1 MFEDLEALRHDG
13 VIEFPKQASSFDR
26 LVNPP
31 LPKFV
36 LLVRQEEKPP
46 QEDWS
51 RISWQPELCFWT
63 ELKPQELAWAKIIN
77 DWLCRRRGKFM
88 LVPLRERALEIF
100 GDEKFLDKKVV
111 NGALFGGRLP
121 LKAIGAFLVAPP
133 LAYCASGLPDLPL
146 LIVEN
151 NHTYWSL
158 AKWNMLTHRYSAV
171 AYGVGNA
178 YASQSSSEGNAVEQV
193 VRECHAKGVLYFGD
207 LDPEGI
213 EIPLRFNANS
223 SIKVEP
229 AVNLYEFIL
238 EHGTKRSGVK
248 RKDGDAKSAKQWLPQ
263 LCDAICAMWDE
274 NYWIPQESLGVE
286 QLFNTDGDPRER
298 PDNLT

>member
-1 MFEDLEALRHDG
+1 MTKDFRVAIEHFRGKRIPLEYVRRCWNEAHPEQTNNPRAAASMLEDLEALRRDG

-51 RISWQPELCFWT
+51 RVSWQPELAFWT
-63 ELKPQELAWAKIIN
+63 DLKPQERVWAKKIN
-77 DWLCRRRGKFM
+77 DWLCRRRGKF
-88 LVPLRERALEIF
+88 LQVPLRERSLEIF
-100 GDEKFLDKKVV
+100 GDEKFLDSRVR
-111 NGALFGGRLP
+111 NGKLFSGRLP
-121 LKAIGAFLVAPP
+121 LTAIGAFFVAPP
-133 LAYCASGLPDLPL
+133 LAYRASGTPDLPL

-151 NHTYWSL
+151 HHTYWSL
-158 AKWNMLTHRYSAV
+158 AEWNMHTHRYSAV

-178 YASQSSSEGNAVEQV
+178 VTSQSSSKSNAVEQV
-193 VRECHAKGVLYFGD
+193 VRECRATGALYFGD

-229 AVNLYEFIL
+229 AVDLYQFTL
-238 EHGTKRSGVK
+238 EHGT
-248 RKDGDAKSAKQWLPQ
+248 
-263 LCDAICAMWDE
+263 
-274 NYWIPQESLGVE
+274 
-286 QLFNTDGDPRER
+286 
-298 PDNLT
+298 